1 MKTMI
6 TIKIPF
12 QDFIDMARE
21 EVKKINPNIEIDKH
35 ALIIERN
42 HEGPG
47 IICEYPDY
55 IEFKIGS

>member
-1 MKTMI
+1 
-6 TIKIPF
+6 
-12 QDFIDMARE
+12 MARE